1 MLYSSSTKKVELCL
15 PLGPLVV
22 FLTSLIGEKLPNLPA
37 NKNIQDWGF
46 DPICAQC
53 YLGGTGI
60 AAAFEGGADIVVCGR
75 VADASVTMGAAMWWH
90 AWKRENLEELAGA
103 LMIGHIIECS
113 TYATGGYYSGFKEL
127 GINDTDMGYPI
138 AAIDHKGEAVLT
150 MEKGKHGL
158 CTVDTIASQLLYEI
172 QGPLYFNSDVTA
184 NIEDIRL
191 EQVGKNAVKVSG
203 VKGLPPPL
211 TTKGKKMP
219 LLILRNQSLMLA
231 I

>member
-1 MLYSSSTKKVELCL
+1 
-15 PLGPLVV
+15 
-22 FLTSLIGEKLPNLPA
+22 
-37 NKNIQDWGF
+37 
-46 DPICAQC
+46 
-53 YLGGTGI
+53 
-60 AAAFEGGADIVVCGR
+60 
-75 VADASVTMGAAMWWH
+75 
-90 AWKRENLEELAGA
+90 
-103 LMIGHIIECS
+103 MIGHIIECS

-127 GINDTDMGYPI
+127 GIDDTDMGYPI

-203 VKGLPPPL
+203 VKGLPPPS
-211 TTKGKKMP
+211 TTKGKEMP
-219 LLILRNQSLMLA
+219 LLILRNQSLMSA